1 MAQPWRLDSWRGKP
15 ILQVPE
21 YPDRSALEEV
31 ERHLRNFPPLV
42 FIKEVRDLI
51 EYALVV
57 CLLRSDRTEEAR
69 NLIKLRRRR
78 SGASG
83 WPIRG
88 M

>member
-21 YPDRSALEEV
+21 YPDQGALEEV
-31 ERHLRNFPPLV
+31 ERHLHNFPPLV

-57 CLLRSDRTEEAR
+57 CLLRSGRAEEAR
-69 NLIKLRRRR
+69 GLLAMRRRR
-78 SGASG
+78 SGADG
-83 WPIRG
+83 WPIQG
-88 M
+88 L